1 MYYVIAIA
9 RDYNL
14 VISIR
19 AGAPGG
25 SAAAFSTR
33 LETCRGPIQTIDCNI
48 TIDFDWDTAGAGSGT
63 GQVTIFSGSS
73 GNSTVPAPGNALT
86 YIGITNISSDCTNY
100 NSIQACPAFSNATTT
115 TTTTTTSTTTTTT
128 TVAPASYSD
137 AILKFDQY
145 SGSYN
150 TSTLVMPNLGTQTSI
165 NLIKNP
171 PTLVTPSGSGVS
183 SYLYMES
190 FYYPDTNMWYNN
202 FSTSNNITLY
212 NKSFSIGFLFRTDN
226 ISNNSSFGLFS
237 ILSVSEPASSVHCF
251 KICTPRGNFL
261 RVNLSSVG
269 KPFIMSPL
277 DAVAIDPINDS
288 NWNYVVFTFDKN
300 AASNNVAKLYVNASL
315 TNFDSISNAS
325 TYFSNTQHGIVIGQS
340 ELGMDFAAFSFWDN
354 TVLTQAQVQNLYNEY
369 NSRYTL
375 G

>member
-9 RDYNL
+9 RDYNIA
-14 VISIR
+14 ISNR

-25 SAAAFSTR
+25 SAAFFNAR
-33 LETCRGPIQTIDCNI
+33 LESCLGSFETIDCNI
-48 TIDFDWDTAGAGSGT
+48 TIDFDWDAGGAGSGT

-73 GNSTVPAPGNALT
+73 GNSTIPAPGNPLT
-86 YIGITNISSDCTNY
+86 SIAITNISSDCTNY
-100 NSIQACPAFSNATTT
+100 NSIQGCPAFSNTTT
-115 TTTTTTSTTTTTT
+115 TTTTTTSTTSTTTT
-128 TVAPASYSD
+128 AVPATYSD
-137 AILKFDQY
+137 PIIKFDQY

-171 PTLVTPSGSGVS
+171 PTIVTPSGSGVS

-190 FYYPDTNMWYNN
+190 FYNSDNNIWYNN

-226 ISNNSSFGLFS
+226 IGTNSSFGLFS
-237 ILSVSEPASSVHCF
+237 ILSVSQPISSIYCF
-251 KICTPRGNFL
+251 KTCTPRGNFL

-269 KPFIMSPL
+269 KPFILSPL
-277 DAVAIDPINDS
+277 NTVAIDPINDS

-325 TYFSNTQHGIVIGQS
+325 TYFSNTQHEIIIGQS

-354 TVLTQAQVQNLYNEY
+354 TVLTQGQVQNLCNEY

>member
-9 RDYNL
+9 RDYNI

-19 AGAPGG
+19 TGAPGG
-25 SAAAFSTR
+25 QSAAFTTR
-33 LETCRGPIQTIDCNI
+33 LESCRGAIQVVDCII
-48 TIDFDWDTAGAGSGT
+48 TIDFEWSTAGAGSGT
-63 GQVTIFSGSS
+63 GQVTIFSGTS

-86 YIGITNISSDCTNY
+86 YIGITNISSDCTGY
-100 NSIQACPAFSNATTT
+100 NSIQSCPPFDSATT

-171 PTLVTPSGSGVS
+171 PTLVTPSGTGVS

-190 FYYPDTNMWYNN
+190 FYDSDSNIWYNN
-202 FSTSNNITLY
+202 FSTSDNITLY
-212 NKSFSIGFLFRTDN
+212 NKSFSIGFLFRADN
-226 ISNNSSFGLFS
+226 ISNNSQFGLFS
-237 ILSVSEPASSVHCF
+237 ILSISEPASSIYCF
-251 KICTPRGNFL
+251 KTCTPRGNFL

-269 KPFIMSPL
+269 KPFIINPL
-277 DAVAIDPINDS
+277 NTVPIDVGDS

-300 AASNNVAKLYVNASL
+300 ADSNNVAKLYVNASP

-325 TYFSNTQHGIVIGQS
+325 TYFSNTQHRIVIGQS